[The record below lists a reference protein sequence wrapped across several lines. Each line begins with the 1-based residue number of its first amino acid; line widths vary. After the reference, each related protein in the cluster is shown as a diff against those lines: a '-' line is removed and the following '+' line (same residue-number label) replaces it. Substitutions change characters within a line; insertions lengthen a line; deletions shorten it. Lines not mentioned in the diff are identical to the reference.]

1 MAAKKQKQKAAP
13 VPEVEFFYDLDQRGR
28 EWLDLR
34 LGVPTASRFS
44 AVVAEGRD
52 GEDSLTRAGY
62 MNKLA
67 GEIIT
72 GHPDEGFQS
81 EEMRRGI
88 EMEPLAREH
97 FFRSRFDEPRL
108 VGFARRRL
116 PSGRFVGCSP
126 DCQIGDA
133 PSGLEIKTI
142 KPERLIPIIN
152 GGAAGFPPRFRAQ
165 LQGTML
171 VTGWQE
177 MFLLLYYA
185 GDVARGGKPM
195 YAEPFRV
202 LRDEAYIK
210 QLSDALE
217 VFDFDLHKLVADT
230 RSRMR

>member
-1 MAAKKQKQKAAP
+1 MKAAKKKKAP
-13 VPEVEFFYDLDQRGR
+13 PPLDVEFFYDVDQRGR
-28 EWLDLR
+28 DWFDLR
-34 LGVPTASRFS
+34 LGIPTASRFN

-52 GEDSLTRAGY
+52 GDDSLTRASY

-72 GHPDEGFQS
+72 GYPDEGFQS

-126 DCQIGDA
+126 DSQIGDK
-133 PSGLEIKTI
+133 PSGLEIKTM
-142 KPERLIPIIN
+142 KPEKLVPIIN

-165 LQGTML
+165 LQGTMF
-171 VTGWQE
+171 VTGWLE
-177 MFLLLYYA
+177 MHLLLYYA
-185 GDVARGGKPM
+185 GDVERGGKPM

-202 LRDEAYIK
+202 IRDEVYIR

-217 VFDFDLHKLVADT
+217 VFDYDLQKLVGDT
-230 RSRMR
+230 KSRMR